1 MKGLILSG
9 GKGTRLYPLTYT
21 RAKQLIPVANEP
33 VLFRVIRAIRDAGI
47 TEIGVV
53 TGDTGTEIEAAV
65 GDGSLWGVNVTFI
78 PQDNP
83 AGLAHAVKIS
93 EDFIGNDR
101 FVMFLGD
108 NVIQGGIS
116 SLIEQFAHSQWD
128 SQIVL
133 TQVPDP
139 QHFGVAVL
147 DDDGAIKRLIE
158 KPENPPSNLSLVSI
172 VTFFLG

>member
-21 RAKQLIPVANEP
+21 RAKHLIPVANEP
-33 VLFRVIRAIRDAGI
+33 VLFRVIRAIRAAGI

-101 FVMFLGD
+101 FVLFLGD
-108 NVIQGGIS
+108 NVIDKII
-116 SLIEQFAHSQWD
+116 LKKIIEYSY
-128 SQIVL
+128 
-133 TQVPDP
+133 
-139 QHFGVAVL
+139 
-147 DDDGAIKRLIE
+147 
-158 KPENPPSNLSLVSI
+158 
-172 VTFFLG
+172 